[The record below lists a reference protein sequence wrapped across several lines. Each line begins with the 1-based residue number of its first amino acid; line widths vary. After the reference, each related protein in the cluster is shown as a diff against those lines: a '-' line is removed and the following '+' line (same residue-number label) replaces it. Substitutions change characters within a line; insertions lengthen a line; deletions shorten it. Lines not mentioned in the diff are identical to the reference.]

1 MRNMWEIKQNMEG
14 NMTIMRFM
22 GNMEITMSMGFVKT
36 SKKKVSKLIV
46 KLGCPKLPR
55 HHTSNF

>member
-1 MRNMWEIKQNMEG
+1 MR
-14 NMTIMRFM
+14 IMRFM